1 MKYILLLILAV
12 TTSIVITF
20 AQAPSTIIGIDSFV
34 AKIKRQ
40 PSPKII
46 DVRSPEEYAINH
58 VTNAVNVDLAT
69 PGYQQQFNAIAK
81 TEPVFIYAINNGRT
95 TKLANELLASG
106 YTQVYELQGGIANW
120 IGSGYA
126 YYSSVKNNISLAEF
140 KKLLV
145 DKTPVLVDFYS
156 RYCGLC
162 KKARP
167 VIDSFQQAYTGK
179 LKVVYI
185 DINDNPDLLA
195 QLTIIHA
202 VPTFVLYNQQN
213 IVWQKTGIDQ
223 LEQLLQTALIKA
235 QVAKLNTAQ

>member
-1 MKYILLLILAV
+1 MKYTLLLILAV
-12 TTSIVITF
+12 ATSVVAAF

-40 PSPKII
+40 ASPKII
-46 DVRSPEEYAINH
+46 DVRSAEEYAINH
-58 VTNAVNVDLAT
+58 VTNAVNVDLTT
-69 PGYQQQFNAIAK
+69 PGYQQQFKAVAK

-95 TKLANELLASG
+95 TKLANELLAAG

-120 IGSGYA
+120 IGSGYS
-126 YYSSVKNNISLAEF
+126 YYSSVKNNISLVDF
-140 KKLLV
+140 KKLLA

-223 LEQLLQTALIKA
+223 LEQLLQSALTKA